1 VEVEGEG
8 GVIVA
13 KVDENE
19 DVALLLE
26 EAFDEGKGV
35 LERGGV
41 EEGGRHCE
49 RGWFRRKLVGLVASV
64 R

>member
-1 VEVEGEG
+1 VKVEGEG

-13 KVDENE
+13 EIDENE

-41 EEGGRHCE
+41 EEGGRHC
-49 RGWFRRKLVGLVASV
+49 WFRRKLVVSV
-64 R
+64 RRFV

>member
-13 KVDENE
+13 KIDEIK
-19 DVALLLE
+19 DVVLLLKE
-26 EAFDEGKGV
+26 TFDESKGI

-49 RGWFRRKLVGLVASV
+49 REVCSKKACWLSCEC
-64 R
+64 